1 MVGYDEVAEGECF
14 VQTLDSLGRAGESYF
29 WYDIAEED
37 LYGWLDGK
45 DDPVE
50 SGTVVFK
57 PGEAFWVKSPN
68 ADYSIQSAGQVPVS
82 SISVA
87 LRSGFKMI
95 ANPTPIEIDINDI
108 SVTGYDEVAEGECFI
123 QTLDSLGRAGESYF
137 WYDIEEE
144 DLYGWLD
151 GKDDPI
157 EEGIIMLEPGAGV
170 WVKAPTANYSL
181 VFPGVTLK

>member
-1 MVGYDEVAEGECF
+1 MYCW
-14 VQTLDSLGRAGESYF
+14 
-29 WYDIAEED
+29 WYRQAIYSRSALQHTSED
-37 LYGWLDGK
+37 LLQGPELNYGPHRLNL
-45 DDPVE
+45 
-50 SGTVVFK
+50 
-57 PGEAFWVKSPN
+57 AFW
-68 ADYSIQSAGQVPVS
+68 
-82 SISVA
+82 
-87 LRSGFKMI
+87 
-95 ANPTPIEIDINDI
+95 
-108 SVTGYDEVAEGECFI
+108 
-123 QTLDSLGRAGESYF
+123 ESYF